1 MIIDTIN
8 KIMDDTSIKICQEL
22 SQQGLKALPGVNCID
37 EPIIMPESS
46 DKFKFVMPIAN
57 ERPIL
62 GLDFNLATAL

>member
-1 MIIDTIN
+1 
-8 KIMDDTSIKICQEL
+8 MDDTSIKICQEL

-37 EPIIMPESS
+37 EPKIMP
-46 DKFKFVMPIAN
+46 KFVMPIAN